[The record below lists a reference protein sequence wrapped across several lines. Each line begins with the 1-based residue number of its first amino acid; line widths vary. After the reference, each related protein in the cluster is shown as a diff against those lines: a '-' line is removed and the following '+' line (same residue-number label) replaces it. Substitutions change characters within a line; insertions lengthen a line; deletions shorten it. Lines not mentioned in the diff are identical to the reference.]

1 MPKAI
6 RSDTARNR
14 RQIIKAAAD
23 LVAAEG
29 PNVRMSDVAERA
41 EVSLATAYRHFSS
54 VDEALVQYRMDAGLK
69 LYAHSVSSEA
79 RGLELLKDVSDYW
92 ITLVLRHGRV
102 MVTTRSREGFLKRLR
117 SGARYL
123 TVAADALDEPIRQAA
138 AELGLPDPGDE
149 GMFLWNMMFDPREI
163 FDMVETLGLTQEQVG
178 QRLVG
183 AFCGALQGW
192 IHASSSR
199 SQPEATT
206 QAS

>member
-1 MPKAI
+1 M
-6 RSDTARNR
+6 RSARVN
-14 RQIIKAAAD
+14 AD

-92 ITLVLRHGRV
+92 ITLVLCHGRV

-138 AELGLPDPGDE
+138 AELGLPRAIEGLRQAQSTDCSSIGVSRYRARPCPHHGWLPGLCRP
-149 GMFLWNMMFDPREI
+149 G
-163 FDMVETLGLTQEQVG
+163 V
-178 QRLVG
+178 
-183 AFCGALQGW
+183 
-192 IHASSSR
+192 
-199 SQPEATT
+199 
-206 QAS
+206 